1 MIWEKKVLM
10 SLYVT
15 YRVRLSYIILQ
26 FLSTLIMILT
36 KEVVIM
42 NMDDTIF
49 LFLCTLLV
57 WLMTPG
63 LSLFY
68 GGLVQSKNALNT
80 VMQSMIAIVIVTF
93 VWMIIGFSISFDQ
106 GNDWLGG
113 LKFLG
118 LNHVGFAISKTL
130 SPHVPLALFMLF
142 QMMFCTIAVSI
153 LSGSIAEKMRFIPYL
168 IFVGLWV
175 IFIYSPVA
183 HWVWGGGWIS
193 KLGAIDYAGGTVVH
207 ITSGVSG
214 LILGI
219 MIGVGKKQE
228 KHSPHNLIITLIGG
242 ILVWL
247 GWYGFNVGSAFTLN
261 QIAVVSFVNT
271 VIAASAGAFGWLILE
286 YTLKKKTSLLGLLSG
301 ALSGLVAIT
310 PAAGYVNYPSAMVIA
325 IIGGIG
331 CYIVINLIKVKL
343 KYNDALD
350 AFGIHGVG
358 GVLGAVLTGVFQS
371 HQVND
376 TIENGLIY
384 TGNFKVI
391 LIQIAAAFA
400 TVLFSAIVTYVIAR
414 IIKIF
419 TPLATTEEED
429 KTGLDEIVH
438 GEKAYF
444 YGELN
449 KFNRHMKF

>member
-1 MIWEKKVLM
+1 
-10 SLYVT
+10 
-15 YRVRLSYIILQ
+15 
-26 FLSTLIMILT
+26 
-36 KEVVIM
+36 M

-80 VMQSMIAIVIVTF
+80 VMQSMAAIVIVTF
-93 VWMIIGFSISFDQ
+93 AWMIIGFSISFDQ

-118 LNHVGFAISKTL
+118 LNHVGFAISKTI

-175 IFIYSPVA
+175 VFIYSPVA

-193 KLGAIDYAGGTVVH
+193 KLRAIDYAGGTVVH

-228 KHSPHNLIITLIGG
+228 KHTPHNLLITLIGG

-247 GWYGFNVGSAFTLN
+247 GWYGFNVGSAFTFD
-261 QIAVVSFVNT
+261 QIAMISFVNT
-271 VIAASAGAFGWLILE
+271 VIAASAGALGWLILE
-286 YTLKKKTSLLGLLSG
+286 YALKKTTSLLGLLSG

-310 PAAGYVNYPSAMVIA
+310 PAAGYVNYLSAMIIA

-331 CYIVINLIKVKL
+331 CYVVINLIKVKL
-343 KYNDALD
+343 QYNDALD

-391 LIQIAAAFA
+391 CIQLAAAIA
-400 TVLFSAIVTYVIAR
+400 TVVFSAIVTYIIAR
-414 IIKIF
+414 VIKSF
-419 TPLATTEEED
+419 TPLATTKEED
-429 KTGLDEIVH
+429 KTGLDAIVH

-449 KFNRHMKF
+449 KFNRRMKF

>member
-1 MIWEKKVLM
+1 MM
-10 SLYVT
+10 
-15 YRVRLSYIILQ
+15 
-26 FLSTLIMILT
+26 FL
-36 KEVVIM
+36 KEVVSM
-42 NMDDTIF
+42 NMNDTIF

-80 VMQSMIAIVIVTF
+80 VMQSMVAIVIVTF
-93 VWMIIGFSISFDQ
+93 IWIMIGFSLSFDG
-106 GNDWLGG
+106 GNQWIGG

-118 LNHVGFAISKTL
+118 LHHVGLEISKTL
-130 SPHVPLALFMLF
+130 SPHIPLSLFMLF

-168 IFVGLWV
+168 IFVSLWV
-175 IFIYSPVA
+175 LLIYSPVA

-193 KLGAIDYAGGTVVH
+193 KIGAIDYAGGTVVH

-214 LILGI
+214 LVLGI
-219 MIGVGKKQE
+219 MIGIGKKKE
-228 KHSPHNLIITLIGG
+228 KHTPHNLLITLIGG

-247 GWYGFNVGSAFTLN
+247 GWYGFNVGSAFTFDH
-261 QIAVVSFVNT
+261 IAMISFVNT
-271 VIAASAGAFGWLILE
+271 VIGASAGAFGWLIFE
-286 YTLKKKTSLLGLLSG
+286 YILKKTTSLLGLLSG

-310 PAAGYVNYPSAMVIA
+310 PAAGYVSYMSAMIIA

-343 KYNDALD
+343 QYNDALD

-358 GVLGAVLTGVFQS
+358 GILGAVFTGVFQS
-371 HQVND
+371 HQINSAVQ
-376 TIENGLIY
+376 NGFIY
-384 TGNFKVI
+384 TGDFKIVVI
-391 LIQIAAAFA
+391 QLGAAIA
-400 TVLFSAIVTYVIAR
+400 TVVFSAIVTFLIAR
-414 IIKIF
+414 FIKIF
-419 TPLATTEEED
+419 TPLATTQEED
-429 KTGLDEIVH
+429 KTGLDVIVH

-449 KFNRHMKF
+449 KFNRHIKF

>member
-1 MIWEKKVLM
+1 
-10 SLYVT
+10 
-15 YRVRLSYIILQ
+15 
-26 FLSTLIMILT
+26 
-36 KEVVIM
+36 M

-80 VMQSMIAIVIVTF
+80 VMQSMAAIVIVTF
-93 VWMIIGFSISFDQ
+93 AWMIIVFSISFDQ

-118 LNHVGFAISKTL
+118 LNHVGFAISKTI

-175 IFIYSPVA
+175 VFIYSPVA

-193 KLGAIDYAGGTVVH
+193 KLGAIDYAGVTVVH

-228 KHSPHNLIITLIGG
+228 KHTPHNLLITLIGG

-247 GWYGFNVGSAFTLN
+247 GWYGFNVGSAFTFD
-261 QIAVVSFVNT
+261 QIAMISFVNT
-271 VIAASAGAFGWLILE
+271 VIAASAGALGWLILE
-286 YTLKKKTSLLGLLSG
+286 YALKKTTSLLGLLSG

-310 PAAGYVNYPSAMVIA
+310 PAAGYVNYLSAMIIA

-331 CYIVINLIKVKL
+331 CYVVINLIKVKL
-343 KYNDALD
+343 QYNDALD

-376 TIENGLIY
+376 AIENGLIY

-391 LIQIAAAFA
+391 FIQLTAAIA
-400 TVLFSAIVTYVIAR
+400 TVVFSAIVTYIIAR
-414 IIKIF
+414 VIKSF
-419 TPLATTEEED
+419 TPLATTKEED
-429 KTGLDEIVH
+429 KTGLDAIVH

-449 KFNRHMKF
+449 KFNRRMKF

>member
-1 MIWEKKVLM
+1 M
-10 SLYVT
+10 SLNLTHGVI
-15 YRVRLSYIILQ
+15 LSYR
-26 FLSTLIMILT
+26 FLHFPQTLIMMLL
-36 KEVVIM
+36 KEVVRM

-80 VMQSMIAIVIVTF
+80 VMQSMAAIVIVTF
-93 VWMIIGFSISFDQ
+93 AWMIIGFSISFDQ

-118 LNHVGFAISKTL
+118 LNHVGFAISKTI
-130 SPHVPLALFMLF
+130 SPHIPLALFMLF

-175 IFIYSPVA
+175 VLIYSPVA

-228 KHSPHNLIITLIGG
+228 KHTPHNLLITLIGG

-247 GWYGFNVGSAFTLN
+247 GWYGFNVGSAFTFD
-261 QIAVVSFVNT
+261 QIAMISFVNT
-271 VIAASAGAFGWLILE
+271 VIAASAGALGWLILE
-286 YTLKKKTSLLGLLSG
+286 YALKKTTSLLGLLSG

-310 PAAGYVNYPSAMVIA
+310 PAAGYVNYLSAMIIA
-325 IIGGIG
+325 IIGGLG

-343 KYNDALD
+343 QYNDALD

-371 HQVND
+371 HKVND
-376 TIENGLIY
+376 AIENGLIY
-384 TGNFKVI
+384 TGDFKVI
-391 LIQIAAAFA
+391 PIQLTAALA
-400 TVLFSAIVTYVIAR
+400 TVVFSAIVTYIIAR
-414 IIKIF
+414 IIKSF
-419 TPLATTEEED
+419 TPLATTEED

-449 KFNRHMKF
+449 KFNRRMKF